1 MMSLINKA
9 EESIRQ
15 QEPERK
21 LDTGMHVTKDG
32 DGALQAPWGEFDSHR
47 LQVIAFVP
55 QLVQEEPCK
64 FSFVSSTLTEGCG
77 LITQL
82 VEYAPLK
89 RLVVGSNPTGVSCR
103 LIVQRK
109 EHLASNE
116 KVLGSNPSKAKLSD
130 VDVASPSSGARS
142 VVLGAVINGLSPS
155 SGPHKF
161 KNCR

>member
-9 EESIRQ
+9 LESIRQ

-21 LDTGMHVTKDG
+21 LNPGMHVTKDG

-64 FSFVSSTLTEGCG
+64 FSFVSSILTEGCG

-89 RLVVGSNPTGVSCR
+89 RLVVGSIPTEVSSR
-103 LIVQRK
+103 LIVQRI

-116 KVLGSNPSKAKLSD
+116 KVLGSNPSKAILSTAAF
-130 VDVASPSSGARS
+130 VTVATA
-142 VVLGAVINGLSPS
+142 A
-155 SGPHKF
+155 
-161 KNCR
+161 CRGTGR